1 MNKSINKTRKQLN
14 LCNDLIDIFTD
25 YAFVLDDY
33 FQNENN
39 REEHL
44 ELWNEYQ
51 ILIVNLKD
59 AFKRNGFDKS

>member
-1 MNKSINKTRKQLN
+1 MNKSINKMRKELN

-44 ELWNEYQ
+44 KLWNEYQ

-59 AFKRNGFDKS
+59 VFKRNGFDKS

>member
-1 MNKSINKTRKQLN
+1 MDKNIKKIRKQLN

-33 FQNENN
+33 FQDEIN
-39 REEHL
+39 RKEHL
-44 ELWNEYQ
+44 KLWNEYQ
-51 ILIVNLKD
+51 ILNVNLKN

>member
-1 MNKSINKTRKQLN
+1 MNKNINKIRRQLN

-25 YAFVLDDY
+25 YALILDDY

-51 ILIVNLKD
+51 YLNVNLKN
-59 AFKRNGFDKS
+59 AYKKNGFDKS